1 MNPEL
6 VYPEGAAEGFEEAEA
21 LEEYQSFVLLAAGV
35 LLGAAQLECGLAAA
49 IVFEAVFVVVFVG
62 LGAAQSSQ
70 LSSSVVS
77 VVVVAAAVV
86 PVVDAAAAGID
97 EAYGFAAPKLL
108 VVLSVLVVAAPEL

>member
-1 MNPEL
+1 MKPEL

-49 IVFEAVFVVVFVG
+49 VVFEAVFVVVFVG

-77 VVVVAAAVV
+77 VVVVAAVV

-108 VVLSVLVVAAPEL
+108 LVLSVLVVAAPEL

>member
-6 VYPEGAAEGFEEAEA
+6 VYPEVAAEEFVVAAEP

-49 IVFEAVFVVVFVG
+49 VVVEVVFVVVVG
-62 LGAAQSSQ
+62 LGDAQSSQ

-77 VVVVAAAVV
+77 VVVVV
-86 PVVDAAAAGID
+86 PVVDAAVAGID
-97 EAYGFAAPKLL
+97 EAYGFVAPKLL
-108 VVLSVLVVAAPEL
+108 LVLSVLVLAAPEL

>member
-49 IVFEAVFVVVFVG
+49 VVVEAVFGVVFVG

-77 VVVVAAAVV
+77 VVVVVAVV

-108 VVLSVLVVAAPEL
+108 LVLSVLVVAAPEL